1 MLSWTWAFP
10 FSTETALL
18 LPYVPSSIIT
28 KVCIELVRLAVVILI
43 YYFSLLVSLTVM
55 SLRQLKIKP
64 NVLFIKIS
72 VHSLVKNHLEYD
84 DYLKL
89 SWEIRFY
96 LIKIISYK
104 NIAELFLYQMVTT
117 RFKWLIAKL

>member
-1 MLSWTWAFP
+1 MYRISS
-10 FSTETALL
+10 FSSCDFDL
-18 LPYVPSSIIT
+18 
-28 KVCIELVRLAVVILI
+28 
-43 YYFSLLVSLTVM
+43 
-55 SLRQLKIKP
+55 
-64 NVLFIKIS
+64 LFIFTRIFNGDVIKATKDKTWRIFYKNLCS
-72 VHSLVKNHLEYD
+72 LFSENHSEYD

>member
-1 MLSWTWAFP
+1 
-10 FSTETALL
+10 
-18 LPYVPSSIIT
+18 
-28 KVCIELVRLAVVILI
+28 
-43 YYFSLLVSLTVM
+43 M